1 VKSPARLRVGI
12 WFGFVLACA
21 IIVARSQFGSDLAA
35 FLPSSP
41 SPTQRFLV
49 DELRE
54 GVVSRLILVG
64 IEGAGQ
70 DEVAHASRSLA
81 SRLEKDDRFAY
92 VANGAQDSLRADGEF
107 LLRNRYVLSP
117 AVNAERFSAA
127 GIRRGLEQQ
136 LDLLSSPTSML
147 LGSLL
152 PRDPTGEMLQM
163 IDRLQGEGGPDKR
176 DGIWFSTDGSRA
188 LLVAQTRAAGFDID
202 AQEQVLAQIRSD
214 FGEASAQQHAP
225 GARLVVTGPGVFAVE
240 SRAAIKQDA
249 MRFSILGTL
258 LVSAILLFVYRSLR
272 VLALTLVPV
281 ASGAL
286 AGIAAVS
293 LAFGSVHG
301 VTLGFGATLI
311 GEAVDYAIY
320 LFTNTAPGSTPKTT
334 LQRIWPTL
342 RLGMLTSVFG
352 FGAMLFSG
360 FPGLSQLG
368 LFSIAGLVVAVS
380 VTRWVL
386 PELVPAGYHVK
397 TAAGLGPSLM
407 RVLAQAHRLRI
418 PLLVLVI
425 AAVAWLAIRG
435 STVWDDELSSL
446 SPVPLPIQRLDQ
458 QMRADVGAP
467 DVGPLIVVR
476 GDSEQAVLETA
487 EQVGTTLAALQADG
501 VLAGFDSPAFYLPSA
516 AAQRARQQAIPEAAT
531 LKRNVAVAAQGLP
544 FRAGTFAPFIDDAQA
559 AKRRAPVTAQD
570 LAGTGLGLKL
580 QALLA
585 QRRDGWFAMLP
596 LRKVSDMRSL
606 ETGLS
611 KHDASRVV
619 LLDMKRELDGLYHG
633 YRLRALGF
641 AVLGVVA
648 IVVLLMATLRSVRRS
663 WDVIAPLAAAVLVTA
678 AILIATGARLN
689 IFHLVALLLVV
700 GVGSNY
706 TLFFERGNPGR
717 ADPQRTA
724 TSVLFCNLAT
734 VVGFG
739 VLGFAATP
747 VLSAIGTTV
756 AIGAFLSLLF
766 AVILTA
772 RAAPTNLTAKTQR
785 RKGNAKEGKG
795 NAI

>member
-1 VKSPARLRVGI
+1 MTSPARRRVGI
-12 WFGFVLACA
+12 WLGFLLACA
-21 IIVARSQFGSDLAA
+21 IIVARSQYGADLAA

-54 GVVSRLILVG
+54 GVVSRLILIG
-64 IEGAGQ
+64 IEGREQ
-70 DEVAHASRSLA
+70 DRLAAVSRSLA
-81 SRLEKDDRFAY
+81 ARLEKNERFIY
-92 VANGAQDSLRADGEF
+92 VADGAQDGLRADGEF
-107 LLRNRYVLSP
+107 LLRNRYLLSP
-117 AVNAERFSAA
+117 AVTAERFTAS

-147 LGSLL
+147 VGNLL
-152 PRDPTGEMLQM
+152 PHDPTGEMLQL
-163 IDRLQGEGGPDKR
+163 IDRFQGQGGPDKR
-176 DGIWFSTDGSRA
+176 DGIWFSAEGTRA

-202 AQEQVLAQIRSD
+202 AQEQALAQIRAAFD
-214 FGEASAQQHAP
+214 AAVPEQHAE
-225 GARLVVTGPGVFAVE
+225 GARLLVTGPGVFAVE
-240 SRAAIKQDA
+240 SRAGIKRDA
-249 MRFSILGTL
+249 MRFSLLGTL

-342 RLGMLTSVFG
+342 RLGMLTSAFG

-368 LFSIAGLVVAVS
+368 LFSIAGLVVAVL

-386 PELVPAGYHVK
+386 PELVPEGYHVR
-397 TAAGLGPSLM
+397 TAARLGPSLM
-407 RVLAQAHRLRI
+407 RLLAHAPRLRL

-425 AAVAWLAIRG
+425 AVVAWLATRG

-446 SPVPLPIQRLDQ
+446 SPVPVQIQRLDQ
-458 QMRADVGAP
+458 QMRADLGAP
-467 DVGPLIVVR
+467 DVGPVIVVR
-476 GDSEQAVLETA
+476 GDSEQSVLETA
-487 EQVGTTLAALQADG
+487 EQVGATLAVLQTEG
-501 VLAGFDSPAFYLPSA
+501 VLAGFDSPAFYLPSIG
-516 AAQRARQQAIPEAAT
+516 AQRARQQAIPDAAT
-531 LKRNVAVAAQGLP
+531 LTRNLAAAADGLP
-544 FRAGTFAPFIDDAQA
+544 FRAGTFAPFVEDAQA
-559 AKRRAPVTAQD
+559 AKRQVPLTSQD
-570 LAGTGLGLKL
+570 LVGTGLGLKL

-585 QRRDGWFAMLP
+585 QRQGGWFAMLP
-596 LRKVSDMRSL
+596 LRKVSDMHLL
-606 ETGLS
+606 EAGLS
-611 KHDASRVV
+611 KHDRSQVV
-619 LLDMKRELDGLYHG
+619 LLDMKRELDELYHG

-641 AVLGVVA
+641 ALLGVVA
-648 IVVLLMATLRSVRRS
+648 IVVLLMVTLRSARRT
-663 WDVIAPLAAAVLVTA
+663 WDVVAPLAAAVLVTA
-678 AILIATGARLN
+678 GILVATGARLN

-706 TLFFERGNPGR
+706 TLFFERGSPGA

-724 TSVLFCNLAT
+724 TSVLFCNLST

-747 VLSAIGTTV
+747 VLGAIGTTV
-756 AIGAFLSLLF
+756 AIGAFLSLVF

-772 RAAPTNLTAKTQR
+772 RSPPP
-785 RKGNAKEGKG
+785 G
-795 NAI
+795 

>member
-1 VKSPARLRVGI
+1 MKSPARVRVGLWVGCI
-12 WFGFVLACA
+12 LACA
-21 IIVARSQFGSDLAA
+21 IIVARAQYSADLVA

-54 GVVSRLILVG
+54 GVVSRLILIG
-64 IEGAGQ
+64 IEGREQ
-70 DEVAHASRSLA
+70 DKLAAVSGSLA
-81 SRLEKDDRFAY
+81 ARLDGNARFVY
-92 VANGAQDSLRADGEF
+92 IANGAQDGLRADGEF

-117 AVNAERFSAA
+117 AVTAERFTAA
-127 GIRRGLEQQ
+127 GIRHELEQQ
-136 LDLLSSPTSML
+136 LDLLSSPTSL
-147 LGSLL
+147 LTGNLL
-152 PRDPTGEMLQM
+152 PRDPTGEMLQL
-163 IDRLQGEGGPDKR
+163 IDRLQGQGGPAKR
-176 DGIWFSTDGSRA
+176 DGIWFSADGTRA
-188 LLVAQTRAAGFDID
+188 LLVAQTRAPGFDID
-202 AQEQVLAQIRSD
+202 AQEQALAQIRAA
-214 FGEASAQQHAP
+214 FQEAVPEQHAE
-225 GARLVVTGPGVFAVE
+225 GARLVMTGPGVFAVE
-240 SRAAIKQDA
+240 SRAGIQRDA
-249 MRFSILGTL
+249 LRFSMLGTL
-258 LVSAILLFVYRSLR
+258 LVGAILLLVYRSLC

-320 LFTNTAPGSTPKTT
+320 LFTNTAPGSTPKAT

-342 RLGMLTSVFG
+342 RLGMATSVFG

-386 PELVPAGYHVK
+386 PELVPEGYHVK
-397 TAAGLGPSLM
+397 TAAGLGPPLM
-407 RVLAQAHRLRI
+407 RLLAQAHRLRV

-425 AAVAWLAIRG
+425 ASAAWLASRG
-435 STVWDDELSSL
+435 PTVWDDELSSL
-446 SPVPLPIQRLDQ
+446 SPVPLSIQRLDQ
-458 QMRADVGAP
+458 QMRADLGAP

-476 GDSEQAVLETA
+476 GDSEQAAIEGA
-487 EQVGTTLAALQADG
+487 EQVGATLAALQAEG
-501 VLAGFDSPAFYLPSA
+501 VLAGFDSPAFYLPSVG
-516 AAQRARQQAIPEAAT
+516 AQRARQQAIPDAAT
-531 LKRNVAVAAQGLP
+531 LTRNLARAADGLP
-544 FRAGTFAPFIDDAQA
+544 FRAGIFAPFVVDAQA
-559 AKRRAPVTAQD
+559 AKRRAPLTSQD

-580 QALLA
+580 QTLLA
-585 QRRDGWFAMLP
+585 QRQGGWFAMLP
-596 LRKVSDMRSL
+596 LRQVSDVPLL
-606 ETGLS
+606 EAGLS
-611 KHDASRVV
+611 KHDRSQVV
-619 LLDMKRELDGLYHG
+619 LLDMKRELDELYRG

-641 AVLGVVA
+641 AVLGAGA
-648 IVVLLMATLRSVRRS
+648 IGVLLLATLRSVRRS
-663 WDVIAPLAAAVLVTA
+663 WDVLAPLAAAVLVTA
-678 AILIATGARLN
+678 GILLVTGARLN

-706 TLFFERGNPGR
+706 TLFFERGNPGA
-717 ADPQRTA
+717 ADPQRIA
-724 TSVLFCNLAT
+724 TSVLFCNLST

-756 AIGAFLSLLF
+756 AIGAFLSLVF
-766 AVILTA
+766 AAILKV
-772 RAAPTNLTAKTQR
+772 RSTQP
-785 RKGNAKEGKG
+785 G
-795 NAI
+795 

>member
-1 VKSPARLRVGI
+1 MNSPARVRVGI
-12 WFGFVLACA
+12 WLGFVVACA
-21 IIVARSQFGSDLAA
+21 IIVARSQYGADLAA

-54 GVVSRLILVG
+54 GVVSRLILIG
-64 IEGAGQ
+64 IEGREQ
-70 DEVAHASRSLA
+70 DKLAALSRSLA
-81 SRLEKDDRFAY
+81 ARLQKNDRFVY
-92 VANGAQDSLRADGEF
+92 VANGEQDGLRADAEF

-117 AVNAERFSAA
+117 AVAAERFTAP

-147 LGSLL
+147 VGNLL
-152 PRDPTGEMLQM
+152 PRDPTGEMLQL
-163 IDRLQGEGGPDKR
+163 IERLQGQSGPEKR
-176 DGIWFSTDGSRA
+176 DGIWFSADGNRA

-202 AQEQVLAQIRSD
+202 AQEQALAQIRAAFD
-214 FGEASAQQHAP
+214 EALPEQPAET
-225 GARLVVTGPGVFAVE
+225 ARLVVTGPGVFAVE
-240 SRAAIKQDA
+240 SRAGIQRDA
-249 MRFSILGTL
+249 MRFSLLGTV
-258 LVSAILLFVYRSLR
+258 LVGAILLFVYRSLR

-342 RLGMLTSVFG
+342 RLGMFTSVFG

-386 PELVPAGYHVK
+386 PELVPEGYHVK
-397 TAAGLGPSLM
+397 TAARLGPSVM
-407 RVLAQAHRLRI
+407 RMLEQAHRMRI

-446 SPVPLPIQRLDQ
+446 SPVPLPVQRLDQ
-458 QMRADVGAP
+458 QMRADLGAP
-467 DVGPLIVVR
+467 DVGPLIVVK
-476 GDSEQAVLETA
+476 GDSEQAVLEAA
-487 EQVGTTLAALQADG
+487 EQVGATLDALRTEG
-501 VLAGFDSPAFYLPSA
+501 VLGGFDSPVFYLPSVI
-516 AAQRARQQAIPEAAT
+516 AQRARQVAIPDAAT
-531 LKRNVAVAAQGLP
+531 LKRNLAAAVEGLP
-544 FRAGTFAPFIDDAQA
+544 FRAGTFAPFVEDAQA
-559 AKRRAPVTAQD
+559 AKHRAPLTSRD

-585 QRRDGWFAMLP
+585 QRQDGWFAMMP
-596 LRKVSDMRSL
+596 LRKVSDMRLLDS
-606 ETGLS
+606 GLS
-611 KHDASRVV
+611 KHDRAQVV
-619 LLDMKRELDGLYHG
+619 LLDTKRELDGLYRG

-641 AVLGVVA
+641 AILGAVA
-648 IVVLLMATLRSVRRS
+648 IVVLLMLTLRSVRRS
-663 WDVIAPLAAAVLVTA
+663 WDVVAPLAAAVLVTA
-678 AILIATGARLN
+678 GILLSAGARLN

-706 TLFFERGNPGR
+706 TLFFERGNPG
-717 ADPQRTA
+717 ATDPQRTA
-724 TSVLFCNLAT
+724 TSVLFCNLST

-739 VLGFAATP
+739 VLGFATTP

-756 AIGAFLSLLF
+756 ATGAFLSLVF
-766 AVILTA
+766 ALVLTA
-772 RAAPTNLTAKTQR
+772 RAPYP
-785 RKGNAKEGKG
+785 G
-795 NAI
+795 

>member
-1 VKSPARLRVGI
+1 MP
-12 WFGFVLACA
+12 
-21 IIVARSQFGSDLAA
+21 
-35 FLPSSP
+35 
-41 SPTQRFLV
+41 
-49 DELRE
+49 
-54 GVVSRLILVG
+54 
-64 IEGAGQ
+64 
-70 DEVAHASRSLA
+70 
-81 SRLEKDDRFAY
+81 
-92 VANGAQDSLRADGEF
+92 
-107 LLRNRYVLSP
+107 
-117 AVNAERFSAA
+117 
-127 GIRRGLEQQ
+127 EQQ
-136 LDLLSSPTSML
+136 A
-147 LGSLL
+147 
-152 PRDPTGEMLQM
+152 
-163 IDRLQGEGGPDKR
+163 QG
-176 DGIWFSTDGSRA
+176 
-188 LLVAQTRAAGFDID
+188 V
-202 AQEQVLAQIRSD
+202 
-214 FGEASAQQHAP
+214 
-225 GARLVVTGPGVFAVE
+225 RLVVTGPGVFAVE
-240 SRAAIKQDA
+240 SRAGIKRDA

-320 LFTNTAPGSTPKTT
+320 LFTNTAPGSTPKAT

-342 RLGMLTSVFG
+342 RLGMLTSVCG

-368 LFSIAGLVVAVS
+368 LFSIAGLVVAVL

-386 PELVPAGYHVK
+386 PELVPEGYHVR

-407 RVLAQAHRLRI
+407 RWLSHAQRLRI

-425 AAVAWLAIRG
+425 TAVAWLAIRG

-458 QMRADVGAP
+458 QLRADLGAP
-467 DVGPLIVVR
+467 DVGPLIVVK
-476 GDSEQAVLETA
+476 GDSEQAVLESA
-487 EQVGTTLAALQADG
+487 EQVGATVAALQADG
-501 VLAGFDSPAFYLPSA
+501 VLAEFDSPVFYLPSVS
-516 AAQRARQQAIPEAAT
+516 AQRARQQAIPDAVTLARNLAAAS
-531 LKRNVAVAAQGLP
+531 NGLP
-544 FRAGTFAPFIDDAQA
+544 FRAGTFAPFIEEAQA
-559 AKRRAPVTAQD
+559 AKHRAPLTARD
-570 LAGTGLGLKL
+570 LTGTGLGLKL
-580 QALLA
+580 QSLLA
-585 QRRDGWFAMLP
+585 QRQGVWFAMLP
-596 LRKVSDMRSL
+596 LRNVSDMHLL

-611 KHDASRVV
+611 KHDRAQVV
-619 LLDMKRELDGLYHG
+619 VLDMKRELDGLYRG

-648 IVVLLMATLRSVRRS
+648 IVVLLMVTLRSVRRC
-663 WDVIAPLAAAVLVTA
+663 WDVVAPLAAAVLVTA
-678 AILIATGARLN
+678 AILLATGLRLN

-706 TLFFERGNPGR
+706 TLFFERGNPGA

-724 TSVLFCNLAT
+724 TSVLFCSLST
-734 VVGFG
+734 VIGFG

-756 AIGAFLSLLF
+756 AIGAFLSLVF
-766 AVILTA
+766 AAILKA
-772 RAAPTNLTAKTQR
+772 RSPQPA
-785 RKGNAKEGKG
+785 
-795 NAI
+795 

>member
-1 VKSPARLRVGI
+1 MKSPARVRVGI
-12 WFGFVLACA
+12 WLGLVLACA
-21 IIVARSQFGSDLAA
+21 IIVARSQYGADLAA

-41 SPTQRFLV
+41 TPTQRFLV

-54 GVVSRLILVG
+54 GVVSRLILIG
-64 IEGAGQ
+64 IEGREQ
-70 DEVAHASRSLA
+70 DKLAAVSRSLA
-81 SRLEKDDRFAY
+81 AQLEKNEQFTY
-92 VANGAQDSLRADGEF
+92 VADGAQDRLRADGEF

-117 AVNAERFSAA
+117 AVTVGRFTAA

-136 LDLLSSPTSML
+136 LDLLSSPASL
-147 LGSLL
+147 LTGNLL
-152 PRDPTGEMLQM
+152 PRDPTGEMLQL
-163 IDRLQGEGGPDKR
+163 IDQLQGQGGPDKR
-176 DGIWFSTDGSRA
+176 DDIWFSADGTRA

-202 AQEQVLAQIRSD
+202 AQEQALAQIRAA
-214 FGEASAQQHAP
+214 FQGAVSAQNAQ
-225 GARLVVTGPGVFAVE
+225 GARLIVTGPGVIAVE
-240 SRAAIKQDA
+240 SRAGIKRDA

-258 LVSAILLFVYRSLR
+258 LVSVILLFIYRSLR

-301 VTLGFGATLI
+301 ITLGFGATLI

-320 LFTNTAPGSTPKTT
+320 LFTNTAPGSTPKAT

-342 RLGMLTSVFG
+342 RLGMATSVCG

-368 LFSIAGLVVAVS
+368 LFSIAGLVVAVL

-386 PELVPAGYHVK
+386 PELVPEGYHVK

-407 RVLAQAHRLRI
+407 RVLAHAHRLRI
-418 PLLVLVI
+418 ALLVLVI
-425 AAVAWLAIRG
+425 AAVAWIAIRG
-435 STVWDDELSSL
+435 STIWDDELSSL
-446 SPVPLPIQRLDQ
+446 SPVPLPMQRADQ
-458 QMRADVGAP
+458 QIRADMGAP
-467 DVGPLIVVR
+467 DTGPLIVVR
-476 GDSEQAVLETA
+476 GESEQAVLEAA

-516 AAQRARQQAIPEAAT
+516 ITQRARQKAIPDAAT
-531 LKRNVAVAAQGLP
+531 LTHNLAAAAYGLP
-544 FRAGTFAPFIDDAQA
+544 FRPGTFTPFIEDAQE
-559 AKRRAPVTAQD
+559 AKRRGPLTAQD
-570 LAGTGLGLKL
+570 LAGTGLGLRL

-585 QRRDGWFAMLP
+585 QRQSGWFAMMP
-596 LRKVSDMRSL
+596 LRNVSKVHLL
-606 ETGLS
+606 EAGLS
-611 KHDASRVV
+611 KHDRSQVV

-633 YRLRALGF
+633 YRMRALGY
-641 AVLGVVA
+641 AILGVLA
-648 IVVLLMATLRSVRRS
+648 IGVLLLVTLRSVRRS
-663 WDVIAPLAAAVLVTA
+663 WDVLAPLAAAVLVTVG
-678 AILIATGARLN
+678 ILLATGLRLN

-706 TLFFERGNPGR
+706 SLFFERGNPG
-717 ADPQRTA
+717 ASDPQRTA
-724 TSVLFCNLAT
+724 TSVLFCNLST

-739 VLGFAATP
+739 VLGFAVTP

-772 RAAPTNLTAKTQR
+772 RPQLPD
-785 RKGNAKEGKG
+785 
-795 NAI
+795 

>member
-1 VKSPARLRVGI
+1 MNSPARVRVGI
-12 WFGFVLACA
+12 WLGFVVACA
-21 IIVARSQFGSDLAA
+21 IIVARSQYGADLAA

-54 GVVSRLILVG
+54 GVVSRLILIG
-64 IEGAGQ
+64 IEGREQ
-70 DEVAHASRSLA
+70 DKLAALSRSLA
-81 SRLEKDDRFAY
+81 ARLQKNDRFVY
-92 VANGAQDSLRADGEF
+92 VANGEQDGLRADAEF

-117 AVNAERFSAA
+117 AVAAERFTAP

-147 LGSLL
+147 VGNLL
-152 PRDPTGEMLQM
+152 PRDPTGEMLQL
-163 IDRLQGEGGPDKR
+163 IERLQGQSGPEKR
-176 DGIWFSTDGSRA
+176 DGIWFSADGNRA

-202 AQEQVLAQIRSD
+202 AQEQALAQIRAAFD
-214 FGEASAQQHAP
+214 EALPEQPAET
-225 GARLVVTGPGVFAVE
+225 ARLVVTGPGVFAVE
-240 SRAAIKQDA
+240 SRAGIQRDA
-249 MRFSILGTL
+249 MRFSLLGTV
-258 LVSAILLFVYRSLR
+258 LVGAILLFVYRSLR

-342 RLGMLTSVFG
+342 RLGMFTSVFG

-386 PELVPAGYHVK
+386 PELVPEGYHVK
-397 TAAGLGPSLM
+397 TAARLGPSVM
-407 RVLAQAHRLRI
+407 RMLEQAHRMRI

-446 SPVPLPIQRLDQ
+446 SPVPLPVQRLDQ
-458 QMRADVGAP
+458 QMRADLGAP
-467 DVGPLIVVR
+467 DVGPLIVVK
-476 GDSEQAVLETA
+476 GDSEQAVLEAA
-487 EQVGTTLAALQADG
+487 EQVGATLDALRTEG
-501 VLAGFDSPAFYLPSA
+501 VLGGFDSPVFYLPSVI
-516 AAQRARQQAIPEAAT
+516 AQRARQVAIPDAAT
-531 LKRNVAVAAQGLP
+531 LKRNLAAAVEGLP
-544 FRAGTFAPFIDDAQA
+544 FRAGTFAPFVEDAQA
-559 AKRRAPVTAQD
+559 AKHRAPLTSRD

-585 QRRDGWFAMLP
+585 QRQDGWFAMMP
-596 LRKVSDMRSL
+596 LRKVSDMRLLDS
-606 ETGLS
+606 GLS
-611 KHDASRVV
+611 KHDRAQVV
-619 LLDMKRELDGLYHG
+619 LLDTKRELDGLYRG

-641 AVLGVVA
+641 AILGAVA
-648 IVVLLMATLRSVRRS
+648 IVVLLMVTLRSVRRS
-663 WDVIAPLAAAVLVTA
+663 WDVVAPLAAAVLVTA
-678 AILIATGARLN
+678 GILLSAGARLN

-706 TLFFERGNPGR
+706 TLFFERGNPG
-717 ADPQRTA
+717 ATDPQRTA
-724 TSVLFCNLAT
+724 TSVLFCNLST

-739 VLGFAATP
+739 VLGFATTP

-756 AIGAFLSLLF
+756 ATGAFLSLVF
-766 AVILTA
+766 ALVLTA
-772 RAAPTNLTAKTQR
+772 RAPYP
-785 RKGNAKEGKG
+785 G
-795 NAI
+795 

>member
-1 VKSPARLRVGI
+1 VKSPARVRVGI
-12 WFGFVLACA
+12 WLGFVLACA
-21 IIVARSQFGSDLAA
+21 IIVARSQYSADLAA

-54 GVVSRLILVG
+54 GVVSRLILIG
-64 IEGAGQ
+64 IEGREQ
-70 DEVAHASRSLA
+70 DKLAAVSRSLA
-81 SRLEKDDRFAY
+81 ARLEKNEQFVY
-92 VANGAQDSLRADGEF
+92 VADGAQDGLRADGEF
-107 LLRNRYVLSP
+107 LLRNRYLLSP
-117 AVNAERFSAA
+117 AVTAERFTAA

-147 LGSLL
+147 VGNLL
-152 PRDPTGEMLQM
+152 PRDPTGEMLQL
-163 IDRLQGEGGPDKR
+163 IDRLQGQGGPDKR
-176 DGIWFSTDGSRA
+176 DGIWFSADGTRA

-202 AQEQVLAQIRSD
+202 AQERALAQIRAA
-214 FGEASAQQHAP
+214 FQEAMTEQHAQ

-240 SRAAIKQDA
+240 SRAGIQRDA
-249 MRFSILGTL
+249 MRFSIVGTL

-320 LFTNTAPGSTPKTT
+320 LFTGTAPGSTPKTT

-368 LFSIAGLVVAVS
+368 LFSIAGLVIAVS

-386 PELVPAGYHVK
+386 PELVPEGYHVK
-397 TAAGLGPSLM
+397 TASALGPSLM
-407 RVLAQAHRLRI
+407 RLLAHAQRLRV
-418 PLLVLVI
+418 PLLALVI
-425 AAVAWLAIRG
+425 AAVAWLAVRG

-446 SPVPLPIQRLDQ
+446 SPVPQSIQRLDQ
-458 QMRADVGAP
+458 QMRADLGAP
-467 DVGPLIVVR
+467 DVGPLIVVT
-476 GDSEQAVLETA
+476 GESEQAVLETA
-487 EQVGTTLAALQADG
+487 EQVGATLAVLQTEG
-501 VLAGFDSPAFYLPSA
+501 VLAGFDSPAFYLPSIG
-516 AAQRARQQAIPEAAT
+516 AQRVRQQAIPDAAT
-531 LKRNVAVAAQGLP
+531 LTRNLAAAADGLP
-544 FRAGTFAPFIDDAQA
+544 FRAGTFAAFVEDAQA
-559 AKRRAPVTAQD
+559 AKRRAPLTAQD

-580 QALLA
+580 RALLA
-585 QRRDGWFAMLP
+585 QRQGRWFAMMP
-596 LRKVSDMRSL
+596 LRNVSNLHFL
-606 ETGLS
+606 EAALS
-611 KHDASRVV
+611 KRGHSQAV
-619 LLDMKRELDGLYHG
+619 LLDMKRELDELYHG

-648 IVVLLMATLRSVRRS
+648 IVALLLVTLRSVRRS
-663 WDVIAPLAAAVLVTA
+663 WDVLAPLAAAVLITA
-678 AILIATGARLN
+678 GILLATGARLN

-706 TLFFERGNPGR
+706 TLFFERGNPGA

-724 TSVLFCNLAT
+724 TSVLFCNLST

-739 VLGFAATP
+739 VLGFATTP

-756 AIGAFLSLLF
+756 AIGAFLSLVF
-766 AVILTA
+766 AAILTA
-772 RAAPTNLTAKTQR
+772 RVPSGAPTFHA
-785 RKGNAKEGKG
+785 
-795 NAI
+795 

>member
-1 VKSPARLRVGI
+1 MKSPARLRVGI
-12 WFGFVLACA
+12 WLVFVLACT
-21 IIVARSQFGSDLAA
+21 IIVARSQYGADLAA

-41 SPTQRFLV
+41 TPTQRFLV

-54 GVVSRLILVG
+54 GVVSRLILAGV
-64 IEGAGQ
+64 EGG
-70 DEVAHASRSLA
+70 DEANRAALSRSLA
-81 SRLEKDDRFAY
+81 ARLEKNELFVY
-92 VANGAQDSLRADGEF
+92 IANGAQDSLRADGEF

-117 AVNAERFSAA
+117 AVNADRFTVA

-147 LGSLL
+147 VGNLL

-163 IDRLQGEGGPDKR
+163 VDRLQQGQGGPDKR
-176 DGIWFSTDGSRA
+176 DGVWFSADGGRA

-202 AQEQVLAQIRSD
+202 AQERALAQIRTA
-214 FGEASAQQHAP
+214 FQHAVAEQHAQ

-240 SRAAIKQDA
+240 SRAGIQRDA
-249 MRFSILGTL
+249 MHFSILGTL
-258 LVSAILLFVYRSLR
+258 LVSAILLFVYRSVR

-342 RLGMLTSVFG
+342 RLGMLTSAFG

-360 FPGLSQLG
+360 FSGLTQLG

-397 TAAGLGPSLM
+397 TATGLGPSLM
-407 RVLAQAHRLRI
+407 RLLAQAHRLRI

-425 AAVAWLAIRG
+425 AALAWLAVRG

-458 QMRADVGAP
+458 QMRADLGAP

-476 GDSEQAVLETA
+476 GDSEQAVLETS
-487 EQVGTTLAALQADG
+487 EQVGATLAALQAQG

-516 AAQRARQQAIPEAAT
+516 GAQRARQGAIPDATT
-531 LKRNVAVAAQGLP
+531 LKKNLASAANGLP
-544 FRAGTFAPFIDDAQA
+544 FRAGIFAPFVADTQE
-559 AKRRAPVTAQD
+559 AKQRALVTAQD

-585 QRRDGWFAMLP
+585 QRQGGWFAMMP
-596 LRKVSDMRSL
+596 LRKVSDPKAL
-606 ETGLS
+606 QAGLS
-611 KHDASRVV
+611 KHDRSEVV
-619 LLDMKRELDGLYHG
+619 LLDMKRELDELYHG
-633 YRLRALGF
+633 YRMRALGF
-641 AVLGVVA
+641 AVLGVLA
-648 IVVLLMATLRSVRRS
+648 IVVLLLATLRSVRRS
-663 WDVIAPLAAAVLVTA
+663 WDVLAPLAAAVLVTA
-678 AILIATGARLN
+678 AILLATGARLN

-706 TLFFERGNPGR
+706 TLFFERGNPGS
-717 ADPQRTA
+717 ADPERTA
-724 TSVLFCNLAT
+724 TSVLFCNLCT
-734 VVGFG
+734 VAGFG

-747 VLSAIGTTV
+747 VLSAIGATV

-766 AVILTA
+766 AAILKA
-772 RAAPTNLTAKTQR
+772 RPPR
-785 RKGNAKEGKG
+785 G
-795 NAI
+795 

>member
-1 VKSPARLRVGI
+1 MKSPALVRVGI
-12 WFGFVLACA
+12 WLGFVLACA
-21 IIVARSQFGSDLAA
+21 IIVARAQYGADLAA

-54 GVVSRLILVG
+54 GVVSRLILIG
-64 IEGAGQ
+64 IEGREQ
-70 DEVAHASRSLA
+70 DKLAALSRSLA
-81 SRLEKDDRFAY
+81 ARLETNDRFIY
-92 VANGAQDSLRADGEF
+92 VTNGAQDGLRADREF
-107 LLRNRYVLSP
+107 LLPNRYVLSP
-117 AVNAERFSAA
+117 AVSVERFTET

-147 LGSLL
+147 IGDLL
-152 PRDPTGEMLQM
+152 TRDPTGEMLQL
-163 IDRLQGEGGPDKR
+163 IDRFQGQGGPDKR
-176 DGIWFSTDGSRA
+176 DGIWFSADGNRA

-202 AQEQVLAQIRSD
+202 AQEQALAQIRAA
-214 FGEASAQQHAP
+214 FREAVPEQHAE
-225 GARLVVTGPGVFAVE
+225 GARLLVIGPGVFAVE
-240 SRAAIKQDA
+240 SRAGIKRDA
-249 MRFSILGTL
+249 MRFSLLGTL

-281 ASGAL
+281 VSGAL

-293 LAFGSVHG
+293 LVFGSVHG

-320 LFTNTAPGSTPKTT
+320 LFTNTAPGSTPKST

-342 RLGMLTSVFG
+342 RLGVATSVFG

-386 PELVPAGYHVK
+386 PELVPQGYHVR
-397 TAAGLGPSLM
+397 TAAGLGPALM
-407 RVLAQAHRLRI
+407 RRLAHAHRLRI

-425 AAVAWLAIRG
+425 AVLAWLASRG
-435 STVWDDELSSL
+435 STVWDDELSRL
-446 SPVPLPIQRLDQ
+446 SPAPLQMQRLDQ
-458 QMRADVGAP
+458 QMRADLGAP
-467 DVGPLIVVR
+467 DVGPLVVVR

-487 EQVGTTLAALQADG
+487 EQVGATLVALQTEG
-501 VLAGFDSPAFYLPSA
+501 VLAGFDSPAFYLPSSG
-516 AAQRARQQAIPEAAT
+516 AQRKRQQAIPDAAT
-531 LKRNVAVAAQGLP
+531 LKRNLAAAADGLP
-544 FRAGTFAPFIDDAQA
+544 FRAGTFAPFVEDAQA
-559 AKRRAPVTAQD
+559 AKRRAPLTSQD
-570 LAGTGLGLKL
+570 LMGTGLGLRL
-580 QALLA
+580 QGLLA
-585 QRRDGWFAMLP
+585 QRRGGWFAMMP
-596 LRKVSDMRSL
+596 LRSVSNVRLL
-606 ETGLS
+606 EAGLS
-611 KHDASRVV
+611 KHDRSQVV
-619 LLDMKRELDGLYHG
+619 LLDMKRELDELYRG

-648 IVVLLMATLRSVRRS
+648 IGMLLLVTLRSAARS
-663 WDVIAPLAAAVLVTA
+663 WDVVAPLAAAVLVTA
-678 AILIATGARLN
+678 GILLATGSRLN

-706 TLFFERGNPGR
+706 TLFFERGSPGA

-724 TSVLFCNLAT
+724 ISVLFCNLST

-766 AVILTA
+766 AAVLKA
-772 RAAPTNLTAKTQR
+772 RPPKPR
-785 RKGNAKEGKG
+785 
-795 NAI
+795 

>member
-1 VKSPARLRVGI
+1 MNSPARVRVGI
-12 WFGFVLACA
+12 WLVFVVACA
-21 IIVARSQFGSDLAA
+21 IIVARSQYGADLAA

-54 GVVSRLILVG
+54 GVVSRLILIG
-64 IEGAGQ
+64 IEGREQ
-70 DEVAHASRSLA
+70 DKLAALSRSLA
-81 SRLEKDDRFAY
+81 ARLQKNDRFVY
-92 VANGAQDSLRADGEF
+92 VANGEQDGLRADAEF

-117 AVNAERFSAA
+117 AVAAERFTAP

-147 LGSLL
+147 VGNLL
-152 PRDPTGEMLQM
+152 PRDPTGEMLQL
-163 IDRLQGEGGPDKR
+163 IERLQGQSGPEKR
-176 DGIWFSTDGSRA
+176 DGIWFSADGNRA

-202 AQEQVLAQIRSD
+202 AQEQALAQIRAAFD
-214 FGEASAQQHAP
+214 EALPEQPAET
-225 GARLVVTGPGVFAVE
+225 ARLVVTGPGVFAVE
-240 SRAAIKQDA
+240 SRAGIQRDA
-249 MRFSILGTL
+249 MRFSLLGTV
-258 LVSAILLFVYRSLR
+258 LVGAILLFVYRSLR

-342 RLGMLTSVFG
+342 RLGMFTSVFG

-386 PELVPAGYHVK
+386 PELVPEGYHVK
-397 TAAGLGPSLM
+397 TAARLGPSVM
-407 RVLAQAHRLRI
+407 RMLEQAHRMRI

-446 SPVPLPIQRLDQ
+446 SPVPLPVQRLDQ
-458 QMRADVGAP
+458 QMRADLGAP
-467 DVGPLIVVR
+467 DVGPLIVVK
-476 GDSEQAVLETA
+476 GDSEQAVLEAA
-487 EQVGTTLAALQADG
+487 EQVGATLDALRTEG
-501 VLAGFDSPAFYLPSA
+501 VLGGFDSPVFYLPSVI
-516 AAQRARQQAIPEAAT
+516 AQRARQVAIPDAAT
-531 LKRNVAVAAQGLP
+531 LKRNLAAAVEGLP
-544 FRAGTFAPFIDDAQA
+544 FRAGTFAPFVEDAQA
-559 AKRRAPVTAQD
+559 AKHRAPLTSRD

-585 QRRDGWFAMLP
+585 QRQDGWFAMMP
-596 LRKVSDMRSL
+596 LRKVSDMRLLDS
-606 ETGLS
+606 GLS
-611 KHDASRVV
+611 KHDRAQVV
-619 LLDMKRELDGLYHG
+619 LLDTKRELDGLYRG

-641 AVLGVVA
+641 AILGAVA
-648 IVVLLMATLRSVRRS
+648 IVVLLMLTLRSVRRS
-663 WDVIAPLAAAVLVTA
+663 WDVVAPLAAAVLVTA
-678 AILIATGARLN
+678 GILLAAGARLN

-706 TLFFERGNPGR
+706 TLFFERGNPG
-717 ADPQRTA
+717 ASDPQRTA
-724 TSVLFCNLAT
+724 TSVLFCNLST

-739 VLGFAATP
+739 VLGFATTP

-756 AIGAFLSLLF
+756 ATGAFLSLVF
-766 AVILTA
+766 ALVLTA
-772 RAAPTNLTAKTQR
+772 RAPYP
-785 RKGNAKEGKG
+785 G
-795 NAI
+795 

>member
-1 VKSPARLRVGI
+1 MKSPARLRVGI
-12 WFGFVLACA
+12 WLGFVLACA
-21 IIVARSQFGSDLAA
+21 IIVARSQYGADLAA
-35 FLPSSP
+35 FLPGSP

-54 GVVSRLILVG
+54 GVVSRLILIG
-64 IEGAGQ
+64 IEGREQ
-70 DEVAHASRSLA
+70 DQLAALSRALA
-81 SRLEKDDRFAY
+81 ERLEKNQRFTY
-92 VANGAQDSLRADGEF
+92 VADGEQDGLRADGEF

-117 AVNAERFSAA
+117 AVTAERFSAA

-147 LGSLL
+147 TGNLL
-152 PRDPTGEMLQM
+152 PRDPTGEMLQL
-163 IDRLQGEGGPDKR
+163 IDRLQGQGGPDKR
-176 DGIWFSTDGSRA
+176 DGIWFSADGTRA

-202 AQEQVLAQIRSD
+202 AQEQALAQISAA
-214 FGEASAQQHAP
+214 FEAAVAEQHAE
-225 GARLVVTGPGVFAVE
+225 GARLIVTGPGVFAVE
-240 SRAAIKQDA
+240 SRAGIKRDA
-249 MRFSILGTL
+249 MRFSLLGTL
-258 LVSAILLFVYRSLR
+258 LVSAILLFVYRSVR

-334 LQRIWPTL
+334 MQRIWPTL
-342 RLGMLTSVFG
+342 RLGMATSAFG

-368 LFSIAGLVVAVS
+368 LFSIAGLVVAVT

-386 PELVPAGYHVK
+386 PELVPAGYHVR
-397 TAAGLGPSLM
+397 TAAALGPSLM
-407 RVLAQAHRLRI
+407 GWLAHAHRLRI

-425 AAVAWLAIRG
+425 AAVAWLASRG

-446 SPVPLPIQRLDQ
+446 SPVPLHMQRLDQ
-458 QMRADVGAP
+458 QMRADLGAP

-487 EQVGTTLAALQADG
+487 EQVGATLAALQTEG
-501 VLAGFDSPAFYLPSA
+501 VLAGFDSPAFYLPSI
-516 AAQRARQQAIPEAAT
+516 AAQRARQQAVPDAPTLMRNLAA
-531 LKRNVAVAAQGLP
+531 AADGLP
-544 FRAGTFAPFIDDAQA
+544 FRAGTFAPFVEDAQA
-559 AKRRAPVTAQD
+559 AKRRAPVTSQD
-570 LAGTGLGLKL
+570 LMGTGLGLKL
-580 QALLA
+580 QSLLA
-585 QRRDGWFAMLP
+585 QRQGGWFAMLP
-596 LRKVSDMRSL
+596 LRKVSNMHLLDA
-606 ETGLS
+606 GLS
-611 KHDASRVV
+611 KHARLRVV
-619 LLDMKRELDGLYHG
+619 LLDMKRELDELYRG

-641 AVLGVVA
+641 AVLGAVA
-648 IVVLLMATLRSVRRS
+648 IVVLLMVTLRSATRS
-663 WDVIAPLAAAVLVTA
+663 WDVVAPLAAAVLVTA
-678 AILIATGARLN
+678 GILLATGARLN

-706 TLFFERGNPGR
+706 TLFFERGNPGA

-724 TSVLFCNLAT
+724 TSVLFCNLST
-734 VVGFG
+734 VAGFG
-739 VLGFAATP
+739 VLGFASTP
-747 VLSAIGTTV
+747 VLSAIGATV
-756 AIGAFLSLLF
+756 ATGAFLSVVF
-766 AVILTA
+766 AAILKA
-772 RAAPTNLTAKTQR
+772 RSPQP
-785 RKGNAKEGKG
+785 GG
-795 NAI
+795 

>member
-1 VKSPARLRVGI
+1 MNSPARVRVGI
-12 WFGFVLACA
+12 WLVFVVACA
-21 IIVARSQFGSDLAA
+21 IIVARSQYGADLAA

-54 GVVSRLILVG
+54 GVVARLILIG
-64 IEGAGQ
+64 IEGREQ
-70 DEVAHASRSLA
+70 DKLAALSRSLA
-81 SRLEKDDRFAY
+81 ARLQKNDRFVY
-92 VANGAQDSLRADGEF
+92 VANGEQDGLRADAEF

-117 AVNAERFSAA
+117 AVAAERFTAP

-147 LGSLL
+147 VGNLL
-152 PRDPTGEMLQM
+152 PRDPTGEMLQL
-163 IDRLQGEGGPDKR
+163 IERLQGQSGPEKR
-176 DGIWFSTDGSRA
+176 DGIWFSADGNRA

-202 AQEQVLAQIRSD
+202 AQEQALAQIRAAFD
-214 FGEASAQQHAP
+214 EALPEQPAET
-225 GARLVVTGPGVFAVE
+225 ARLVVTGPGVFAVE
-240 SRAAIKQDA
+240 SRAGIQRDA
-249 MRFSILGTL
+249 MRFSLLGTV
-258 LVSAILLFVYRSLR
+258 LVGAILLFVYRSLR

-342 RLGMLTSVFG
+342 RLGMFTSVFG

-386 PELVPAGYHVK
+386 PELVPEGYHVK
-397 TAAGLGPSLM
+397 TAARLGPSVM
-407 RVLAQAHRLRI
+407 RMLEQAHRMRI

-446 SPVPLPIQRLDQ
+446 SPVPLPVQRLDQ
-458 QMRADVGAP
+458 QMRADLGAP
-467 DVGPLIVVR
+467 DVGPLIVVK
-476 GDSEQAVLETA
+476 GDSEQAVLEAA
-487 EQVGTTLAALQADG
+487 EQVGATLDALRTEG
-501 VLAGFDSPAFYLPSA
+501 VLGGFDSPVFYLPSVI
-516 AAQRARQQAIPEAAT
+516 AQRARQVAIPDAAT
-531 LKRNVAVAAQGLP
+531 LKRNLAAAVEGLP
-544 FRAGTFAPFIDDAQA
+544 FRAGTFAPFVEDAQA
-559 AKRRAPVTAQD
+559 AKHRAPLTSRD

-585 QRRDGWFAMLP
+585 QRQDGWFAMMP
-596 LRKVSDMRSL
+596 LRKVSDMRLLDS
-606 ETGLS
+606 GLS
-611 KHDASRVV
+611 KHDRAQVV
-619 LLDMKRELDGLYHG
+619 LLDTKRELDGLYRG

-641 AVLGVVA
+641 AILGAVA
-648 IVVLLMATLRSVRRS
+648 IVVLLMLTLRSVRRS
-663 WDVIAPLAAAVLVTA
+663 WDVVAPLAAAVLVTA
-678 AILIATGARLN
+678 GILLAAGARLN

-706 TLFFERGNPGR
+706 TLFFERGNPG
-717 ADPQRTA
+717 ASDPQRTA
-724 TSVLFCNLAT
+724 TSVLFCNLST

-739 VLGFAATP
+739 VLGFATTP

-756 AIGAFLSLLF
+756 ATGAFLSLVF
-766 AVILTA
+766 ALVLTA
-772 RAAPTNLTAKTQR
+772 RAPYP
-785 RKGNAKEGKG
+785 G
-795 NAI
+795 

>member
-1 VKSPARLRVGI
+1 MRVGI
-12 WFGFVLACA
+12 WLGFVLACA
-21 IIVARSQFGSDLAA
+21 IIVARSQYGADLAA
-35 FLPSSP
+35 FLPSAP

-54 GVVSRLILVG
+54 GVVSRLILIG
-64 IEGAGQ
+64 IEGREQ
-70 DEVAHASRSLA
+70 DQLAALSGSLA
-81 SRLEKDDRFAY
+81 ARLEKNQQFVY
-92 VANGAQDSLRADGEF
+92 VADGAQDALRADGEF

-117 AVNAERFSAA
+117 AVTAERFSAA
-127 GIRRGLEQQ
+127 GIRRALEQQ

-147 LGSLL
+147 IGNLL
-152 PRDPTGEMLQM
+152 PRDPTGEMLHL
-163 IDRLQGEGGPDKR
+163 IDRLQGQGGPDKR
-176 DGIWFSTDGSRA
+176 DGIWFSADGTRA

-202 AQEQVLAQIRSD
+202 AQEQALAQIRAA
-214 FGEASAQQHAP
+214 FEAARSGQHAV

-240 SRAAIKQDA
+240 SRAGIKRDA

-258 LVSAILLFVYRSLR
+258 LVSAILLFVYRSPR

-320 LFTNTAPGSTPKTT
+320 LFTNTAPGSTPKGT

-368 LFSIAGLVVAVS
+368 LFSITGLVVALS

-386 PELVPAGYHVK
+386 PELVPSGYHVR
-397 TAAGLGPSLM
+397 TAAALGPSLM
-407 RVLAQAHRLRI
+407 RVLAHAQRLRI

-425 AAVAWLAIRG
+425 AAVGWLASRG
-435 STVWDDELSSL
+435 ATVWDDELSSL
-446 SPVPLPIQRLDQ
+446 SPVPLSMHQLDQ
-458 QMRADVGAP
+458 QMRADLGAP

-476 GDSEQAVLETA
+476 GDSEQAVLEAA
-487 EQVGTTLAALQADG
+487 EQVGATLAALQTEG
-501 VLAGFDSPAFYLPSA
+501 VLTGFDSPSFYLPSIV
-516 AAQRARQQAIPEAAT
+516 AQRARQQAIPEAAILT
-531 LKRNVAVAAQGLP
+531 RNLAAAAYGLP
-544 FRAGTFAPFIDDAQA
+544 FRAGTFAPFVEDAQA
-559 AKRRAPVTAQD
+559 AKRRAPVTSQD
-570 LAGTGLGLKL
+570 LQGTGLGLKL
-580 QALLA
+580 QSLLA
-585 QRRDGWFAMLP
+585 QRKGGWFAMLP
-596 LRKVSDMRSL
+596 LRNVSDLHLL
-606 ETGLS
+606 EARLS
-611 KHDASRVV
+611 KHDRSQAV
-619 LLDMKRELDGLYHG
+619 LLDMKRELDELYRG

-641 AVLGVVA
+641 ALLGVVA
-648 IVVLLMATLRSVRRS
+648 IVLLLMVTLRSARRS
-663 WDVIAPLAAAVLVTA
+663 WDVVAPLAAAVLVTA
-678 AILIATGARLN
+678 AILLATGARLN

-706 TLFFERGNPGR
+706 TLFFERGNPGA

-724 TSVLFCNLAT
+724 TSVLFCNLST

-756 AIGAFLSLLF
+756 AIGAFLSLVF
-766 AVILTA
+766 AAILTA
-772 RAAPTNLTAKTQR
+772 RSPPA
-785 RKGNAKEGKG
+785 G
-795 NAI
+795 

>member
-1 VKSPARLRVGI
+1 MRIGL
-12 WFGFVLACA
+12 WLGFLLACA
-21 IIVARSQFGSDLAA
+21 IIVARSQYGADLAA

-54 GVVSRLILVG
+54 GVVSRLILIG
-64 IEGAGQ
+64 IEGREQ
-70 DEVAHASRSLA
+70 DRLAAVSRSLA
-81 SRLEKDDRFAY
+81 ARLEKNERFIY
-92 VANGAQDSLRADGEF
+92 VADGAQDGLRADGEF
-107 LLRNRYVLSP
+107 LLRNRYLLSP
-117 AVNAERFSAA
+117 AVTAERFTAS

-147 LGSLL
+147 VGNLL
-152 PRDPTGEMLQM
+152 PHDPTGEMLQL
-163 IDRLQGEGGPDKR
+163 IDRFQGQGGPDKR
-176 DGIWFSTDGSRA
+176 DGIWFSADGTRA

-202 AQEQVLAQIRSD
+202 AQEQALAQIRAAFD
-214 FGEASAQQHAP
+214 AAVPEQHAE
-225 GARLVVTGPGVFAVE
+225 GARLLVTGPGVFAVE
-240 SRAAIKQDA
+240 SRAGIKRDA
-249 MRFSILGTL
+249 MRFSLLGTL

-352 FGAMLFSG
+352 FGAMLVSG

-368 LFSIAGLVVAVS
+368 LFSIAGLVVAVL

-386 PELVPAGYHVK
+386 PELVPEGYHVR

-407 RVLAQAHRLRI
+407 RLLAHAPRLRL

-425 AAVAWLAIRG
+425 AVVAWLATRG

-446 SPVPLPIQRLDQ
+446 SPVPVQIQRLDQ
-458 QMRADVGAP
+458 QMRADLGAP
-467 DVGPLIVVR
+467 DVGPVIVVR
-476 GDSEQAVLETA
+476 GDSEQSVLETA
-487 EQVGTTLAALQADG
+487 EQVGATLAVLQTEG
-501 VLAGFDSPAFYLPSA
+501 VLAGFDSPAFYLPSIG
-516 AAQRARQQAIPEAAT
+516 AQRARQQAIPDAAT
-531 LKRNVAVAAQGLP
+531 LTRNLAAAADGLP
-544 FRAGTFAPFIDDAQA
+544 FRAGTFAPFVEDAQA
-559 AKRRAPVTAQD
+559 AKRQVPLTSQD
-570 LAGTGLGLKL
+570 LVGTGLGLKL

-585 QRRDGWFAMLP
+585 QRQGGWFAMLP
-596 LRKVSDMRSL
+596 LRKVSDMHLL
-606 ETGLS
+606 EAGLS
-611 KHDASRVV
+611 KHDRSQVV
-619 LLDMKRELDGLYHG
+619 LLDMKRELDELYHG

-641 AVLGVVA
+641 ALLGVVA
-648 IVVLLMATLRSVRRS
+648 IVVLLMVTLRSARRT
-663 WDVIAPLAAAVLVTA
+663 WDVVAPLAAAVLVTA
-678 AILIATGARLN
+678 GILVATGARLN

-706 TLFFERGNPGR
+706 TLFFERGSPGA

-724 TSVLFCNLAT
+724 TSVLFCNLST

-747 VLSAIGTTV
+747 VLGAIGTTV
-756 AIGAFLSLLF
+756 AIGAFLSLVF

-772 RAAPTNLTAKTQR
+772 RSPPP
-785 RKGNAKEGKG
+785 G
-795 NAI
+795 